1 MNESE
6 QVSSGV
12 PGYLTAASVQVGE
25 MKHLPRVNPGG
36 VEFHS
41 LNWVGNSGAVEMH
54 MQNSN
59 RPPEGALGRQA
70 KKTQIECK

>member
-6 QVSSGV
+6 QVSSSV

-41 LNWVGNSGAVEMH
+41 LNWV
-54 MQNSN
+54 
-59 RPPEGALGRQA
+59 
-70 KKTQIECK
+70 TQVPLRCICRTPIDHQRAP